1 MIFFFYFLHKAIGK
15 TVDFFLECRYNR
27 EADATVA
34 QSVEQLIR
42 NQQAAGSSPASSSKI
57 KQPILSVVL
66 FFIHILDGLEGGS
79 RFSREKRFALR
90 NINHS
95 FPYGKGRC

>member
-1 MIFFFYFLHKAIGK
+1 MVEIRLLFRIIFCIMVKLL
-15 TVDFFLECRYNR
+15 TSN
-27 EADATVA
+27 ATVA

-42 NQQAAGSSPASSSKI
+42 NQQVAGSSPASSSKI

-66 FFIHILDGLEGGS
+66 FFIRILDGLEGGS

>member
-42 NQQAAGSSPASSSKI
+42 NQQAAGSSPASSSTK
-57 KQPILSVVL
+57 STCESRC
-66 FFIHILDGLEGGS
+66 FFFFALEGYDG
-79 RFSREKRFALR
+79 
-90 NINHS
+90 I
-95 FPYGKGRC
+95 